1 MARKSDKTEEA
12 NKAEEIE
19 KKEEKIKEKKVEKR
33 IVNKQ
38 KEKQSQ
44 LFSQRELADIFGV
57 SIFQMD
63 SLYLIRGIS
72 KDTKLSQE
80 EAYELFKNIG

>member
-1 MARKSDKTEEA
+1 MAKKS
-12 NKAEEIE
+12 NKAEETE
-19 KKEEKIKEKKVEKR
+19 KKEEKQEKKIEKR

-44 LFSQRELADIFGV
+44 LFSQEELADIFGV
-57 SIFQMD
+57 TKLRMN
-63 SLYLIRGIS
+63 SLFLIRGIS

-80 EAYELFKNIG
+80 EAYKLFNNIG